1 MRMEDYN
8 DIFLDY
14 IVPTNINSDDN
25 FNIFNVLDIEYD
37 EVRLHSRM
45 LKYFIELD
53 QGKSFLKLLT
63 VTFSESEKKACLEQ
77 CMSSENVEVIIEKSI
92 NSIKEDLTDGRIDL
106 LIKFNDFSIIIEN
119 KIFAKD
125 QENQL
130 IKYHNYVESKEKFLL
145 LYLTPDGRSP
155 DLKST
160 DDENTKLKCHKD
172 YHLISYKN
180 HILKWLQ
187 EYEVT
192 GNKSREILEQ
202 YITTLKKICRIMT
215 EEDKTRIF
223 GLLNKENFAKNI
235 QNIKS
240 DIETIEEQIHGF
252 WLEVCEKI
260 KTVSDK
266 KVDFKKGSIMIEI
279 LSDKRGQMN
288 FYLEY
293 KPNFND
299 KPFIGIWFNRE
310 NAEKYRDYLNR
321 NKEKYKDE
329 DPLTIDNDG
338 YLQKQELNELFTKDV
353 FLAFIENKN
362 IQDHLKLIADK
373 ISTYLKDN
381 EKYIDFLNIKFID
394 Q

>member
-1 MRMEDYN
+1 MEFYN

-14 IVPTNINSDDN
+14 IVPVNVNHDDN

-63 VTFSESEKKACLEQ
+63 VTFSESEKKAWLEQ

-92 NSIKEDLTDGRIDL
+92 NSFKEDLTDGRIDL

-160 DDENTKLKCHKD
+160 DDKKNSKKLKCNED

-240 DIETIEEQIHGF
+240 DIETIEEQIHSF
-252 WLEVCEKI
+252 WLAVCEKI
-260 KTVSDK
+260 MTVSHK

-279 LSDKRGQMN
+279 LSEKRGQMN

-321 NKEKYKDE
+321 NKEKFKDE

-338 YLQKQELNELFTKDV
+338 YLQKQELNELLTKDV
-353 FLAFIENKN
+353 F
-362 IQDHLKLIADK
+362 
-373 ISTYLKDN
+373 
-381 EKYIDFLNIKFID
+381 IDFIKNGNIDGHVELISNKVKKYLEEKKRVY
-394 Q
+394 